1 MWRNRHVVTA
11 LLVAPILALIA
22 YFAVDA
28 MVTPNAEALVQ
39 GKSYPLKEHSNC
51 RRAGGL
57 CTLSNNELR
66 VQLRAR
72 REAGQLVFEVQL
84 DQSADQAVLALLNH
98 SGQEFGPHVLARDDE
113 YDGKEGSQFTK
124 TLDLPSDPSGLRLVV
139 VVRGAN
145 FFASTSGAF
154 LIADP

>member
-28 MVTPNAEALVQ
+28 MITPNAEALVQ

-66 VQLRAR
+66 VQLVAK
-72 REAGQLVFEVQL
+72 REGGLLQLKVAL
-84 DQSADQAVLALLNH
+84 DQLADQAVLALLDD
-98 SGQEFGPHVLARDDE
+98 SGQELGPHVLARERTIDDE
-113 YDGKEGSQFTK
+113 EGSRFTK
-124 TLDLPSDPSGLRLVV
+124 AVDLDTGLSGLRLVV

-145 FFASTSGAF
+145 FYASTSGAF
-154 LIADP
+154 VNADQ